1 MIQPT
6 FDMIPR
12 ALLVLFIIHIVV
24 FMIDAIRIRTTYK
37 SMNRVHYWKCE
48 SGMSTLFYIDVIL
61 CAVVCAVLAAKYILT
76 GEII

>member
-24 FMIDAIRIRTTYK
+24 FMIDVIRIRTIYK
-37 SMNRVHYWKCE
+37 HTNKVHYWRYE
-48 SGMSTLFYIDVIL
+48 SAMSTLFYIDITL
-61 CAVVCAVLAAKYILT
+61 CAVVCAVLAVKYILT